1 MKHPKGVCSP
11 GGSLARAVLVLML
24 IASSARAQS
33 SDYDPYSQ
41 SWNGMSSFVGLAEGM
56 GFEVSAVSQLEWDE
70 LTSTDILVMVYPLQR
85 VDPSDLASFV
95 TAGGHAVIADDFG
108 DGKDAMAALGLLRAE
123 STVPQAAT
131 HWKGHLHAPIAQAR
145 GGHPLAND
153 VGEIV
158 TNHPAM
164 LTQADGVTT
173 IAGFDNGAV
182 VVAGE
187 RGSGRFVAIADPSI
201 LINKMLLFRGNVQL
215 ATNMLRWLDRNRR
228 ARRVVLLRGDTPMYG
243 DPRPFIDD
251 ARAGELGRSIA
262 DLNLWLDKRREWLL
276 TPTAMKVLAATLAI
290 ALLLLAM
297 FALPVRRGPKIDGA
311 WLKFGRPGR
320 RDEPHG
326 LISAAE
332 ANTGSNLVLGCILRD
347 HVQVLLAGVTGRTE
361 PLYTLSE
368 AQLVNDVSRQRGAQ
382 AGVALSRVYRRL
394 RALPSRGQASAPWSA
409 GHLARRDFD
418 TLYRD
423 VAELCRTLGSELPD
437 DDASVQLS
445 PPSVNRRPP
454 PMQQA

>member
-1 MKHPKGVCSP
+1 MK
-11 GGSLARAVLVLML
+11 RALVLVLAL
-24 IASSARAQS
+24 LSSTAAAQGPTEF
-33 SDYDPYSQ
+33 DPYSQ
-41 SWNGMSSFVGLAEGM
+41 AYNGLSSFVGLAEGM
-56 GFEVSAVSQLEWDE
+56 GFEVAAVTQLEWDE
-70 LTSTDILVMVYPLQR
+70 LSSTDILVLVYPLQR
-85 VDPSDLASFV
+85 VDPGDLTAFI

-108 DGKDAMAALGLLRAE
+108 DGKEAMAALGLLRAE
-123 STVPQAAT
+123 QTVPQAAS
-131 HWKGHLHAPIAQAR
+131 HWKGHLHAPIATAR
-145 GGHPLAND
+145 GDHPLAND
-153 VGEIV
+153 VGELV

-164 LTQADGVTT
+164 LTQTDGVTT
-173 IAGFDNGAV
+173 IAGFENGAV

-187 RGSGRFVAIADPSI
+187 RGSGRFVAISDPSI

-228 ARRVVLLRGDTPMYG
+228 ARRVVLLRGDTPLYG

-276 TPTAMKVLAATLAI
+276 TPAAMKVLAGTLAI

-297 FALPVRRGPKIDGA
+297 FALPVRRGPRIDGA

-320 RDEPHG
+320 RDEPHA
-326 LISAAE
+326 LVAAAD

-347 HVQVLLAGVTGRTE
+347 HVQVLLAGVTGKTE

-368 AQLVNDVSRQRGAQ
+368 AQLVNDVARQRGAT
-382 AGVALSRVYRRL
+382 AGIALSRVYRRL

-409 GHLARRDFD
+409 GHLPRRDFD
-418 TLYRD
+418 ILYRD
-423 VAELCRTLGSELPD
+423 VAELCRTLGTELPD
-437 DDASVQLS
+437 DAASVQLS

>member
-1 MKHPKGVCSP
+1 MKA
-11 GGSLARAVLVLML
+11 LAVLVLTAS
-24 IASSARAQS
+24 IASAQS
-33 SDYDPYSQ
+33 AGDYDPYSQ

-56 GFEVSAVSQLEWDE
+56 GMEVAPVTQLDWDE
-70 LTSTDILVMVYPLQR
+70 LSSGDILVLVYPLQR
-85 VDPSDLASFV
+85 VDPGDLSAFIN
-95 TAGGHAVIADDFG
+95 AGGHAIIADDFG
-108 DGKDAMAALGLLRAE
+108 DGKDAMAGLGLLRAE
-123 STVPQAAT
+123 NTVPQAAT
-131 HWKGHLHAPIAQAR
+131 HWKGHLHAPIAVAR
-145 GGHPLAND
+145 GNHPLTND

-158 TNHPAM
+158 TNHPSI
-164 LTQADGVTT
+164 LTQTDGVTP
-173 IAGFDNGAV
+173 IAGFENGEV

-187 RGSGRFVAIADPSI
+187 RGSGKFIAISDPSI

-251 ARAGELGRSIA
+251 AKASELSRSIA

-276 TPTAMKVLAATLAI
+276 TTTAMKVLAGTLAVG
-290 ALLLLAM
+290 LLLLAL

-326 LISAAE
+326 LVNAAE
-332 ANTGSNLVLGCILRD
+332 SGGGSNLVLACILRD
-347 HVQVLLAGVTGRTE
+347 HVQVMLAGVTGKTE

-368 AQLVNDVSRQRGAQ
+368 GQLVNEVSRQRGPT
-382 AGVALSRVYRRL
+382 AGVALSRVYKRL
-394 RALPSRGQASAPWSA
+394 RTLPSRGQASAPWST
-409 GHLARRDFD
+409 GHLPRRDFD
-418 TLYRD
+418 ILYRD
-423 VAELCRTLGSELPD
+423 VAELCRTLGNALPD
-437 DDASVQLS
+437 DDSLITLS
-445 PPSVNRRPP
+445 PASVNRKPP

>member
-1 MKHPKGVCSP
+1 VK
-11 GGSLARAVLVLML
+11 RALLVLML
-24 IASSARAQS
+24 IATKAHAQAG
-33 SDYDPYSQ
+33 DYDPYSQ
-41 SWNGMSSFVGLAEGM
+41 AWNGMSSFVGLAEGM
-56 GFEVSAVSQLEWDE
+56 GFEVVAVSQLEWDE
-70 LTSTDILVMVYPLQR
+70 LSSTDILVMVYPLQR
-85 VDPSDLASFV
+85 VDPSDLSAFV
-95 TAGGHAVIADDFG
+95 NAGGHAIIADDFG
-108 DGKDAMAALGLLRAE
+108 DGKEAMAALGLLRAE
-123 STVPQAAT
+123 SMVPQAAS

-145 GGHPLAND
+145 GGHPLSND
-153 VGEIV
+153 VGELV

-164 LTQADGVTT
+164 LTQTDGVTT

-187 RGSGRFVAIADPSI
+187 RGSGKFVGIADPSI

-276 TPTAMKVLAATLAI
+276 TTTAMKVLAATLAI
-290 ALLLLAM
+290 ALLLLAL
-297 FALPVRRGPKIDGA
+297 FALPFRRGPKIDGA
-311 WLKFGRPGR
+311 WLRFGRPGR

-326 LISAAE
+326 LVTAADT
-332 ANTGSNLVLGCILRD
+332 NTGSNLVLGCILRD
-347 HVQVLLAGVTGRTE
+347 HVQVLLAGVTGKTE

-368 AQLVNDVSRQRGAQ
+368 AQLVNEVSRQRGAP
-382 AGVALSRVYRRL
+382 AGVALARVYRRL

-418 TLYRD
+418 LLYRD
-423 VAELCRTLGSELPD
+423 VAELCRTLGAELL
-437 DDASVQLS
+437 DDAESVMLS
-445 PPSVNRRPP
+445 PPSVTRKPP